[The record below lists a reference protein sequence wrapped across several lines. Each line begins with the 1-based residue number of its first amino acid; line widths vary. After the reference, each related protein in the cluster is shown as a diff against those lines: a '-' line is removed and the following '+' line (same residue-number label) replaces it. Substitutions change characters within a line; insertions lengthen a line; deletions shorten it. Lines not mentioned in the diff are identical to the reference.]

1 MHLLN
6 AALDLLFPPKCPF
19 CRCVVDREEV
29 CPACQA
35 SLPWAEGDGGVK
47 TGPDDFSC
55 AAPLFYEGAV
65 RGALLRLKFED
76 APQLAR
82 PIGALIARCASER
95 YCGGFDVVTWVPVG
109 PKRLRR
115 RGYDQARLLAEAA
128 CRLWDTRP
136 ERLLV
141 KPVDNPAQSGL
152 PDAEQRRANVLG
164 AYDLAPEAQVS
175 GRHILLID
183 DICTTGATLRE
194 CARVLK
200 DAGADTV
207 VCAAAA
213 LTRLEENGNGGA

>member
-19 CRCVVDREEV
+19 CRRVVEREEV

-35 SLPWAEGDGGVK
+35 SLPWAEGDDGMR
-47 TGPDDFSC
+47 TGPDNFSC

-65 RGALLRLKFED
+65 RDALLRLKFED

-82 PIGALIARCASER
+82 PIGALVARCAAER

-115 RGYDQARLLAEAA
+115 RGYDQARLLTEAA
-128 CRLWDTRP
+128 CALWDTKP

-141 KPVDNPAQSGL
+141 KPMDNPAQSGL
-152 PDAEQRRANVLG
+152 SGAEQRQANVLG
-164 AYDLAPEAQVS
+164 AYDASPDARIA
-175 GRHILLID
+175 GRRVLLID

-194 CARVLK
+194 CARTLR
-200 DAGADTV
+200 DAGADSV

-213 LTRLEENGNGGA
+213 LTRLEGRDGG